1 MHRSKPARAFLLD
14 DVHALV
20 NRTRDDPLSLSLLPS
35 LRTYARPRERVAS
48 IFFSKLVADIHF
60 FREKTFY
67 ENPDKKSARGISH
80 RHSILTRHKKEDRIE
95 NIPAHT
101 RSNLRY
107 SFSNAYMSDLDWD
120 DEEFEPTAVV
130 QTKEQWDDE
139 EEEEEEVKVVAPPKK
154 KPVAKK
160 PEAKAYVDETLAD
173 PIAEK
178 LRQQKLVE
186 EADLKAAIELFGS
199 EEDFKDFKLDE
210 FQPKNAK
217 DFEKLATASV
227 KKHFYEHRN
236 SPHYKLALKTFM
248 KVALSE
254 FSGPDVKEIES
265 HVAAIRNEKIKKE
278 KEMQQKSKKATSGS
292 KKKFINTGGTKGDAG
307 LDDYKYDYEDV
318 DDQYDFM

>member
-1 MHRSKPARAFLLD
+1 MAD
-14 DVHALV
+14 
-20 NRTRDDPLSLSLLPS
+20 
-35 LRTYARPRERVAS
+35 
-48 IFFSKLVADIHF
+48 IQFFSLVGKRPFTKVQIKKRARYLASAFHF
-60 FREKTFY
+60 
-67 ENPDKKSARGISH
+67 
-80 RHSILTRHKKEDRIE
+80 KKEDRIE